1 MSGVSSMVTYAR
13 PEKFRKSIHHKWIGT
28 VINSHIPDVAIICG
42 SIVHSCTLTGLVYQ
56 TLKMPIFF
64 LSNYWRKLL
73 YYGNLKYER
82 NMLIIYRDYFEL
94 NI

>member
-42 SIVHSCTLTGLVYQ
+42 
-56 TLKMPIFF
+56 
-64 LSNYWRKLL
+64 
-73 YYGNLKYER
+73 
-82 NMLIIYRDYFEL
+82 IITDTTHKIDDEDS
-94 NI
+94 

>member
-42 SIVHSCTLTGLVYQ
+42 NIVDSSLIMRVNVRFPLTMTLF
-56 TLKMPIFF
+56 P
-64 LSNYWRKLL
+64 
-73 YYGNLKYER
+73 
-82 NMLIIYRDYFEL
+82 
-94 NI
+94 